1 MDSIMFEHND
11 KIFPCS
17 TSLTMS
23 FIGGKW
29 KAVILMYLVSKKRR
43 YSELHQGMKTISERT
58 LSLHLKE
65 MESDGLVKRT
75 VFTKKPP
82 LKVEYELTEFG
93 RTLIPV
99 LNAIYDWGKE
109 VGETNSQVKKVS
121 V

>member
-1 MDSIMFEHND
+1 MFEHNN
-11 KIFPCS
+11 KIFPCG

-29 KAVILMYLVSKKRR
+29 KAVILMHLISKKRR

-65 MESDGLVKRT
+65 MERDGLVKRT
-75 VFTKKPP
+75 VYTDRPP
-82 LKVEYELTEFG
+82 LKVEYELTDLG

-99 LNAIYDWGKE
+99 LNAIHGWGTEIGKQK
-109 VGETNSQVKKVS
+109 SL
-121 V
+121 

>member
-1 MDSIMFEHND
+1 MVSIMFEHND
-11 KIFPCS
+11 KTFPCA

-29 KAVILMYLVSKKRR
+29 KAVILMYLISKKRR
-43 YSELHQGMKTISERT
+43 YSELHQGMKSISERT

-65 MESDGLVKRT
+65 MERDGLVKRK
-75 VFTKKPP
+75 VYSKKPP

-99 LNAIYDWGKE
+99 LNAIYDWGTA
-109 VGETNSQVKKVS
+109 VGEAENKVKKVS
-121 V
+121 I

>member
-1 MDSIMFEHND
+1 MFEHKN

-23 FIGGKW
+23 YIGGKW
-29 KAVILMYLVSKKRR
+29 KAVILMYLISKKRR

-65 MESDGLVKRT
+65 MEADGLVKRT
-75 VFTKKPP
+75 VYTTKPP

-93 RTLIPV
+93 RSLEPILTALS
-99 LNAIYDWGKE
+99 NWGRALA
-109 VGETNSQVKKVS
+109 ETKNVEST
-121 V
+121 